1 MKKKFKRS
9 TAVILAVLTM
19 ALSVIGAIAA
29 TVYIYDGFSY
39 TMMSDNYI
47 SICGW
52 DDRLDALTIP
62 AQLDGS
68 YIMEIADLGL
78 RNDTYIT
85 SVDFA
90 SAYYLTRIGQ
100 LAFKGCTGIAGKVSI
115 PNRITEV
122 GDSAFQDC
130 SSITSLEY
138 YASSQ
143 NIPIQCFYNCSSLES
158 VMITDGVS
166 SIEKLAFANC
176 IQLSYVRIPANV
188 TYIAPSAFNGDDH
201 LVIYCYTDSYAHQ
214 YAENKGITYVL
225 LDAPEPTEP
234 PTEPEPTEEPT
245 EEPTD
250 APVST
255 EEPTQNETEIPTD
268 IPTQPPTETR
278 RYLLGDADNSGY
290 IDIVDATFVQRY
302 ATGINIPDEFKDGF
316 ETRADVDS
324 MSGVDS
330 VDATFIMR
338 FIVRIHTPHAIGEVF
353 TA

>member
-1 MKKKFKRS
+1 MKKKFNRS

-52 DDRLDALTIP
+52 DDHLDALTIP

-85 SVDFA
+85 SVDFS
-90 SAYYLTRIGQ
+90 SAYYLTRIGK

-143 NIPIQCFYNCSSLES
+143 IIPIQCFYNCSSLES
-158 VMITDGVS
+158 VIITDGVS

-234 PTEPEPTEEPT
+234 PTEAPTT
-245 EEPTD
+245 E
-250 APVST
+250 
-255 EEPTQNETEIPTD
+255 
-268 IPTQPPTETR
+268 PPTEAPEMV
-278 RYLLGDADNSGY
+278 LIGDVDGSGKV
-290 IDIVDATFVQRY
+290 DVMDATILQMIVADLEPADARLRFI
-302 ATGINIPDEFKDGF
+302 ADANGDGVV
-316 ETRADVDS
+316 TIT
-324 MSGVDS
+324 
-330 VDATFIMR
+330 DATTIQ
-338 FIVRIHTPHAIGEVF
+338 TGKNLPYTEK
-353 TA
+353 

>member
-158 VMITDGVS
+158 VIITDGVS

-234 PTEPEPTEEPT
+234 TVATEPTAVTEATVPTETAATEPTTATEPAT
-245 EEPTD
+245 T
-250 APVST
+250 APVSY
-255 EEPTQNETEIPTD
+255 I
-268 IPTQPPTETR
+268 
-278 RYLLGDADNSGY
+278 LGDVDNSGNV
-290 IDIVDATFVQRY
+290 DVVDATFAQRY
-302 ATGINIPDEFKDGF
+302 VTQSEIPAEILKGIDV
-316 ETRADVDS
+316 RADVDS
-324 MSGVDS
+324 NGDVEATD
-330 VDATFIMR
+330 VTFIMR
-338 FIVRIHTPHAIGEVF
+338 HIIRVKVPYPIGELI
-353 TA
+353 TI